1 VNKRLKASMGK
12 TEKKSAYK
20 TSKES
25 NPRSEATSLMTS
37 DGSQGELGDAEITT
51 VNVNNYH

>member
-1 VNKRLKASMGK
+1 MGK